1 MSFFYSAQGIMVA
14 QPVAKPTKNNIENFW
29 QSLCIAKQAT
39 DGTRENYA
47 GVDPTFVIDGNYKNS
62 CFKCKALFSSC
73 KRDKNNTTFC
83 DFYCE
88 GCVKNGITLD
98 KKTDRKAYCAE
109 PNNLKNCDKALKTKF
124 KLINSATS
132 PNGIITNTGETIN
145 YNSACSVLETVNY
158 PFILQPDKTCK
169 QNRSYGLSDE
179 VQGGGQAVAD
189 AAAAKA
195 VADAAVAK
203 AVADAAVAK
212 AVADAA
218 VAKATADAAAAQQAA
233 AAAAQQAAVATPPVA
248 VATQPAVAA
257 TATATATQPAAA
269 VATQPAAAV
278 ATQPAA
284 AVATQPVAA
293 ATQPAAVV
301 AQPVA
306 VPQVVQQFTQRF
318 TEKFTNS
325 INDRISD
332 YIFRH

>member
-14 QPVAKPTKNNIENFW
+14 QPVAKPTMNNIENFW
-29 QSLCIAKQAT
+29 RSRAEAT
-39 DGTRENYA
+39 DGTLENYA
-47 GVDPTFVIDGNYKNS
+47 GVEPTFVIDGNYKNS

-73 KRDKNNTTFC
+73 KRDRNNSTNC

-98 KKTDRKAYCAE
+98 KKKDKRLYCND
-109 PNNLKNCDKALKTKF
+109 PKNLKNCDKALSTTF
-124 KLINSATS
+124 KIINSATS

-145 YNSACSVLETVNY
+145 YNSACGVLERVNF
-158 PFILQPDKTCK
+158 PFVLQPDKTCK
-169 QNRSYGLSDE
+169 QNRSYGLSDA
-179 VQGGGQAVAD
+179 VQGGDGQAVAD
-189 AAAAKA
+189 AAAAAAAKA

-233 AAAAQQAAVATPPVA
+233 

-257 TATATATQPAAA
+257 VATQPVAVVAQPAA
-269 VATQPAAAV
+269 VATQPVAAVATQPVAAVVAQPATATV

-293 ATQPAAVV
+293 VATQPVV
-301 AQPVA
+301 L
-306 VPQVVQQFTQRF
+306 PQVVQQFTQRF

-325 INDRISD
+325 ISDRISD
-332 YIFRH
+332 YIFRR